1 MILSLVATLLAV
13 EPVLPVDQSPWA
25 PGLLSQDER
34 GKLPSASLDD
44 VKVCG
49 SCHMDVAAQWRTS
62 AHALASF
69 TNPLYRVS
77 IERLR
82 KDRGFK
88 ESRMCGACHDLAL
101 LTSGGLDQPV
111 APGDPRAHA
120 GVSCTSCHSAVHAT
134 LDGNG
139 SLTLRSDDALPERV
153 EDATVENHKQRVANA
168 PLRTAELCGG
178 CHRAFL
184 SQATGNG
191 SAFFGMDDFGAWQRS
206 AFNHSRADRPD
217 DVKAR
222 DCRGCHMPKE
232 PAVLGDV
239 AAKKGQIVSHRFLG
253 SHTSL
258 AVMRGDDETRKRVED
273 FLRGSVTVDLAAAR
287 VGGGPWLP
295 TASHASVKGGDSLE
309 IDVVVF
315 NEKVGHRFPGSVLD
329 NQGTTVEVELRTS
342 EGRVLARSTD
352 HQLRAEIVDLEGE
365 PLHER
370 ETHRFVAPVWNHTV
384 PARDAR
390 AARIAFEIPPGLQPR
405 DFPLSVHAAV
415 VHRTRLPELHTLA
428 CQDARTPN
436 GAAFLAAGEQLTG
449 HRIDP
454 CAEVP
459 STVISSAVA
468 TLRGQGK
475 PTFDSVWRRALAL
488 SVSLQEYLGEAEQ
501 AFRFARDAAK
511 TRDER
516 GRAAW
521 GLAVIA
527 GKRGQTDEAL
537 RLLASAEQLLGE
549 LPSTWRTRGDIYAQ
563 VWRWP
568 LAAEAYR
575 RAAQLAPQDVS
586 VWQMLAMSEASAGR
600 FPQALEAA
608 QAGIRLYPRDADCL
622 RVQALALAQLG
633 APELVREKSL
643 AAALE
648 WRLPDDGPAAK
659 GKCSKRI
666 VGCAERRNPVPRF
679 TALPTGPLAATP

>member
-1 MILSLVATLLAV
+1 MLLVLVSSLLAA
-13 EPVLPVDQSPWA
+13 EPVLPVDQGPWA
-25 PGLLSQDER
+25 PGLLSQDQR
-34 GKLPSASLDD
+34 GKAPSANVDD
-44 VKVCG
+44 AKVCG

-101 LTSGGLDQPV
+101 LTSGGIDQPIT
-111 APGDPRAHA
+111 PDDPRAHA

-139 SLTLRSDDALPERV
+139 SLTLRSDDALPEKL
-153 EDATVENHKQRVANA
+153 EEATVENHKRRVANA

-191 SAFFGMDDFGAWQRS
+191 SAFFGMDDFGAWQKS

-217 DVKAR
+217 AVKAQ
-222 DCRGCHMPKE
+222 DCRGCHMAKE

-239 AAKKGQIVSHRFLG
+239 AAKKGQIASHRFLG
-253 SHTSL
+253 SHTAL
-258 AVMRGDDETRKRVED
+258 AAMRGDADTLSRVQK
-273 FLRGSVTVDLAAAR
+273 FLEGSVTVDVAAAR
-287 VGGGPWLP
+287 VANGPWLP
-295 TASHASVKGGDSLE
+295 TASLASVKGGEALE
-309 IDVVVF
+309 VDVVVF

-342 EGRVLARSTD
+342 EGRVLARSAD
-352 HQLRAEIVDLEGE
+352 HQVRAEIVDLEGE

-384 PARDAR
+384 PPRDAR
-390 AARIAFEIPPGLQPR
+390 AARIAFEVPAGLMPR
-405 DFPLSVHAAV
+405 DFPLSVSAAV
-415 VHRTRLPELHTLA
+415 VHRTRLPELHALA
-428 CQDARTPN
+428 CNDARTPN
-436 GAAFLAAGEQLTG
+436 GSAFLAAGEKLTG
-449 HRIDP
+449 HRVDP
-454 CAEVP
+454 CAEMPV
-459 STVISSAVA
+459 TVIARSSV
-468 TLRGQGK
+468 TLRGQGR
-475 PTFDSVWRRALAL
+475 PTFDSAFRRGLAL
-488 SVSLQEYLGEAEQ
+488 TVSLQEYLGEAEQ
-501 AFRFARDAAK
+501 AFRFARDAA
-511 TRDER
+511 RSADEK

-537 RLLASAEQLLGE
+537 KLLASAEQLLGHQ
-549 LPSTWRTRGDIYAQ
+549 PSTWRTRGDIYAQ

-575 RAAQLAPQDVS
+575 HAAQLAPQDVT
-586 VWQMLAMSEASAGR
+586 VWQLLAMSEASAGR
-600 FPQALEAA
+600 YPQALDAA

-633 APELVREKSL
+633 APEAVRERSL
-643 AAALE
+643 ATALE
-648 WRLPDDGPAAK
+648 WRLPDEGPAAK
-659 GKCSKRI
+659 GRCSKRVI
-666 VGCAERRNPVPRF
+666 GCAERRNPVPRF
-679 TALPTGPLAATP
+679 TALPAGPLAAAP